1 MKKKQIFFL
10 QLIILLS
17 ITTEKQTKNKKS
29 IFDEVQLKNLKL
41 NNRIIRASIG
51 DGYSL
56 VNGKITEESL
66 NLYKQ
71 LSNDGVGLIITG
83 CTNVADY
90 YQFDNI
96 NNFRIDKDEYIP
108 EYQKLT
114 SLVHKNKAKILMQI
128 FHVGGATTV
137 QIDKIYAPSSIKIP
151 ATNRTSNEMTKE
163 DILRIEQN
171 FVDGAVR
178 AQKAGFD
185 GIDIHAAHHYLLSEF
200 LSPIF
205 NKRND
210 EYGGNDENRARM
222 IIEIIQ
228 KIRKEVGP
236 DFIISMKINCEDG
249 YPGGITQEGFL
260 TACKLA
266 EKAGVDMIQVSG
278 MEWLFGKIKPN
289 TPVFFQ
295 QTKLLADIVKIPVV
309 LVGGLRDVDTMENA
323 INNSNIK
330 FVSVGRPL
338 ICEPDIVKKWKSGY
352 KKKSICLNCNNCLN
366 KGFCV
371 LLEKGKKK

>member
-1 MKKKQIFFL
+1 ML
-10 QLIILLS
+10 
-17 ITTEKQTKNKKS
+17 
-29 IFDEVQLKNLKL
+29 
-41 NNRIIRASIG
+41 
-51 DGYSL
+51 
-56 VNGKITEESL
+56 
-66 NLYKQ
+66 
-71 LSNDGVGLIITG
+71 
-83 CTNVADY
+83 
-90 YQFDNI
+90 
-96 NNFRIDKDEYIP
+96 
-108 EYQKLT
+108 
-114 SLVHKNKAKILMQI
+114 
-128 FHVGGATTV
+128 
-137 QIDKIYAPSSIKIP
+137 
-151 ATNRTSNEMTKE
+151 
-163 DILRIEQN
+163 
-171 FVDGAVR
+171 
-178 AQKAGFD
+178 
-185 GIDIHAAHHYLLSEF
+185 
-200 LSPIF
+200 
-205 NKRND
+205 
-210 EYGGNDENRARM
+210 
-222 IIEIIQ
+222 IEIIE
-228 KIRKEVGP
+228 KMRKAVRP

-352 KKKSICLNCNNCLN
+352 KKKSICLNCNNCLK

-371 LLEKGKKK
+371 LLEKNKKK

>member
-1 MKKKQIFFL
+1 
-10 QLIILLS
+10 
-17 ITTEKQTKNKKS
+17 
-29 IFDEVQLKNLKL
+29 
-41 NNRIIRASIG
+41 
-51 DGYSL
+51 
-56 VNGKITEESL
+56 
-66 NLYKQ
+66 
-71 LSNDGVGLIITG
+71 
-83 CTNVADY
+83 
-90 YQFDNI
+90 
-96 NNFRIDKDEYIP
+96 
-108 EYQKLT
+108 
-114 SLVHKNKAKILMQI
+114 MQI
-128 FHVGGATTV
+128 FHVGGVTNVET
-137 QIDKIYAPSSIKIP
+137 DKIYAPSSIKIP
-151 ATNRTSNEMTKE
+151 STNRTSNEMTKD

-185 GIDIHAAHHYLLSEF
+185 GVDIHAAHHYLLSEF

-222 IIEIIQ
+222 LIEIIE
-228 KIRKEVGP
+228 KMRKAVRP

-278 MEWLFGKIKPN
+278 MEWWFGKIKPK
-289 TPVFFQ
+289 TPVFLD

-309 LVGGLRDVDTMENA
+309 LVGGLRDIDTLENA
-323 INNSNIK
+323 INNNNIE
-330 FVSVGRPL
+330 FVSLARPL
-338 ICEPDIVKKWKSGY
+338 ICEPDIVKKWKNGD
-352 KKKSICLNCNNCLN
+352 KKKSICLNCNNCLK

-371 LLEKGKKK
+371 LLDKDKKK

>member
-10 QLIILLS
+10 QLILLLS
-17 ITTEKQTKNKKS
+17 ITTEKQTNKKS
-29 IFDEVQLKNLKL
+29 LFEEVQIKKLKLKNRL
-41 NNRIIRASIG
+41 IRGSVG
-51 DGYSL
+51 DRCGL
-56 VNGKITEESL
+56 VDGKITEDSL

-71 LSNDGVGLIITG
+71 LSDDGVGLIITG

-90 YQFDNI
+90 FQIENL

-114 SLVHKNKAKILMQI
+114 SLVHKNNAKILMQI
-128 FHVGGATTV
+128 FHVGGVTNVET
-137 QIDKIYAPSSIKIP
+137 DKIYAPSSIKIP
-151 ATNRTSNEMTKE
+151 STNRTSNEMTKD

-185 GIDIHAAHHYLLSEF
+185 GVDIHAAHHYLLSEF

-210 EYGGNDENRARM
+210 EYGGNDENRAR
-222 IIEIIQ
+222 IVIEIIE
-228 KIRKEVGP
+228 KMRKEVGP

-278 MEWLFGKIKPN
+278 MEWWFGKIKPK

-352 KKKSICLNCNNCLN
+352 KKKSICLNCNNCLK

>member
-51 DGYSL
+51 GGYSL

-137 QIDKIYAPSSIKIP
+137 QTDKIYAPSSIKIP

-352 KKKSICLNCNNCLN
+352 KKKSICLNCNNCLK

-371 LLEKGKKK
+371 LLEKNKKK

>member
-137 QIDKIYAPSSIKIP
+137 QTDKIYAPSSIKIP

-249 YPGGITQEGFL
+249 YPEGITQEGFL

-323 INNSNIK
+323 INNSNIE
-330 FVSVGRPL
+330 FVSIGRPL
-338 ICEPDIVKKWKSGY
+338 ICEPDIVQKWKSGY
-352 KKKSICLNCNNCLN
+352 KKKSICLNCNNCLK

-371 LLEKGKKK
+371 LLEKNKKK

>member
-1 MKKKQIFFL
+1 MKKNLILFL
-10 QLIILLS
+10 QLILLLS
-17 ITTEKQTKNKKS
+17 ITTEKQIKKKS
-29 IFDEVQLKNLKL
+29 IFEEVQLKNLKL
-41 NNRIIRASIG
+41 KNRIIRGSVG
-51 DGYSL
+51 DLCGL
-56 VNGKITEESL
+56 IDGKINEESL
-66 NLYKQ
+66 KLYNQ
-71 LSNDGVGLIITG
+71 LSDDGVGLIITG
-83 CTNVADY
+83 CANVADY
-90 YQFDNI
+90 YQMENL

-114 SLVHKNKAKILMQI
+114 SLVHNNGAKILMQI
-128 FHVGGATTV
+128 FHVGGVTQVKT
-137 QIDKIYAPSSIKIP
+137 DKIYAPSSIKIP
-151 ATNRTSNEMTKE
+151 STNRTSNEMSKD

-171 FVDGAVR
+171 FVDAAVR

-185 GIDIHAAHHYLLSEF
+185 GVDIHAAHHYLLSEF
-200 LSPIF
+200 LAPIF

-222 IIEIIQ
+222 LIEIIE
-228 KIRKEVGP
+228 KMRKAVRP

-278 MEWLFGKIKPN
+278 MEWWFGKIKPK
-289 TPVFFQ
+289 TPVFLD

-309 LVGGLRDVDTMENA
+309 LVGGLRDIDTLENA
-323 INNSNIK
+323 INNNNIE
-330 FVSVGRPL
+330 FVSLARPL
-338 ICEPDIVKKWKSGY
+338 ICEPDIVKKWKNGY
-352 KKKSICLNCNNCLN
+352 KGKSICLNCNNCLK

-371 LLEKGKKK
+371 LLDKDKKK